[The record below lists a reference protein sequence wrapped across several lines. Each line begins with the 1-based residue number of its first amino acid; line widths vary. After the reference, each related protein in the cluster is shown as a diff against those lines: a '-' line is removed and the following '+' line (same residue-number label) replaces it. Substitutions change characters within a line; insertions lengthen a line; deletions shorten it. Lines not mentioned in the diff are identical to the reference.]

1 MLPLFT
7 NVVVHLPP
15 LDDKV
20 KSGGA
25 CDMAGTVYVISL
37 VADFVPLLQF
47 AVALNITLDA
57 CIGNVVVYG
66 ADKVCVFCAPPF
78 TA

>member
-1 MLPLFT
+1 
-7 NVVVHLPP
+7 
-15 LDDKV
+15 
-20 KSGGA
+20 
-25 CDMAGTVYVISL
+25 MAGTVYVISL
-37 VADFVPLLQF
+37 VADFVPFVQV